1 MKFFIGAT
9 AAAGV
14 IALLFFLA
22 FVAGLH
28 KKIDVLV
35 KIVCYS
41 PHKIGEGLVERRRL
55 GHSPPGTRAMVI
67 FWEK

>member
-1 MKFFIGAT
+1 MKLFIGAT

-35 KIVCYS
+35 KIVCYP
-41 PHKIGEGLVERRRL
+41 PHKIGEG
-55 GHSPPGTRAMVI
+55 AC
-67 FWEK
+67 